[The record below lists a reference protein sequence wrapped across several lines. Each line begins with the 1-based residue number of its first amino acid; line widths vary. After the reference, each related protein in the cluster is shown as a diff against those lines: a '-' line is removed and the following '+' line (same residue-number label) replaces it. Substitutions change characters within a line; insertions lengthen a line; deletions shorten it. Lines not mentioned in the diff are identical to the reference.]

1 MDYIPMSES
10 SDKIPNGQLELY
22 DKFQGD
28 KEATAELLKVI
39 RVYYRKELD
48 NSGFTTR
55 FIDAMGDMVINDPKA
70 QLYVA
75 QMNYMDKGFRV
86 INAVLREQTTNS
98 FRLHVRRVGEEMNGM
113 IMPTRNF
120 DDSDM
125 ELAISQ
131 LDRLEELNDNGI
143 ISLDQTLSW
152 PEDIIPLIE

>member
-1 MDYIPMSES
+1 MSKS
-10 SDKIPNGQLELY
+10 SDKVPNNEIELY
-22 DKFQGD
+22 DRFQGD
-28 KEATAELLKVI
+28 MEATAELLRVI
-39 RVYYRKELD
+39 RVYFRKELD
-48 NSGFTTR
+48 DSGFTTH
-55 FIDAMGDMVINDPKA
+55 FIDAMGSAVINDAEA

-75 QMNYMDKGFRV
+75 RMHYRDKGFRV